1 MNLKSE
7 CELVKIDSKVKLK
20 ERMNEKKALYLV
32 SK

>member
-20 ERMNEKKALYLV
+20 ERMNEKKL
-32 SK
+32 SIW